1 MRAALDGN
9 EIRTRTGLQQFDE
22 DLLAGAGSVNLVH
35 DKRISELGAPEFGTD
50 ERQPCLCSRDVALRD
65 IAALRALESASG
77 DGGYVRI
84 GSAVASFSFPAPAKK
99 LVVVEKGGLGE
110 RSVAPPQDRPH
121 GD

>member
-50 ERQPCLCSRDVALRD
+50 ERRPCLCSRDVALRD
-65 IAALRALESASG
+65 IAALRAPESASA
-77 DGGYVRI
+77 DWADLQTR
-84 GSAVASFSFPAPAKK
+84 SPFPAFVFPATGKK
-99 LVVVEKGGLGE
+99 FVVVKQGGLVE
-110 RSVAPPQDRPH
+110 RSVDPPQ
-121 GD
+121 

>member
-50 ERQPCLCSRDVALRD
+50 ERQPRSEEHTSELQSLRH
-65 IAALRALESASG
+65 LVCRLLLEKTQTETGPRAGRTPPTA
-77 DGGYVRI
+77 
-84 GSAVASFSFPAPAKK
+84 GSARQI
-99 LVVVEKGGLGE
+99 GL
-110 RSVAPPQDRPH
+110 PPL
-121 GD
+121 